1 MYIKRYLRTG
11 EAKIL
16 GTQRELEAK
25 RKDGSMFPISLGVSE
40 VAHSGESRMFAAYI
54 HDLSER
60 HRIIGKFDSGLG
72 IYVIFLF
79 AVK

>member
-1 MYIKRYLRTG
+1 MKRYLRTG
-11 EAKIL
+11 EARIL

-25 RKDGSMFPISLGVSE
+25 RKDGSKFPISLGVSE

-60 HRIIGKFDSGLG
+60 QRIVGVYYDSSR
-72 IYVIFLF
+72 
-79 AVK
+79 